1 MSTGHGMLLLP
12 RAVADALMAGAG
24 SGSLIVRINPVDNVA
39 LVIGHRP
46 DGSES
51 GRADRTDPIVRR
63 HYTSS
68 AEEGSFGRYRRGSR
82 DLHAV
87 ATWADRRA
95 AQMKTSALRELLPGR
110 LKLSSTAEFTLVLT
124 YAPDAEYPI
133 PTWLAWWVSDT
144 HALRGHV
151 HIVDPDI
158 PAVQPLEGSWPVA
171 TMADTHV
178 AVIGVGS
185 IGSAAAAA
193 LAHAAIGHLTL
204 IDPDRLLQHN
214 VIRHALGLSDLGRHK
229 ATALAQLLS
238 ERYPQLEVQPHA
250 WDVVDDADI
259 IRTRLPQWDGVVV
272 ATDGVE
278 SRLAANWLT
287 TAAKVP
293 AVFACVLEDGAL
305 GEVLLTAP
313 NAGCLLCHRA
323 AQRDQGQLDPE
334 PGIDLGYG
342 TGSRHRPM
350 TAVGTDLQL
359 VGQLAAKAAVATVL
373 ERSGLRDQRIGANH
387 AAIGLR
393 PDRSF
398 PPPFDHLNNS
408 SIRWTAFSQRAD
420 CHVCTRL

>member
-1 MSTGHGMLLLP
+1 MSTSHGMLLLP
-12 RAVADALMAGAG
+12 RAVADALMAGSG
-24 SGSLIVRINPVDNVA
+24 SGSLIVRIDPVDNVA

-51 GRADRTDPIVRR
+51 GRADRTDPFVRR

-68 AEEGSFGRYRRGSR
+68 AEEGPLGRYRRASR
-82 DLHAV
+82 DLHAM
-87 ATWADRRA
+87 ATWADRRDA
-95 AQMKTSALRELLPGR
+95 HMKTSALRELLPGR
-110 LKLSSTAEFTLVLT
+110 LNLNSTTEFTPVLT
-124 YAPDAEYPI
+124 YAPDAEDPV

-144 HALRGHV
+144 HALRGNV

-158 PAVQPLEGSWPVA
+158 PAVQPLERAWPVA
-171 TMADTHV
+171 TMADTHI

-193 LAHAAIGHLTL
+193 LARAATGQLTL

-214 VIRHALGLSDLGRHK
+214 IIRHTLGLADLGRHK

-238 ERYPQLEVQPHA
+238 ERYPQLKVQPHG
-250 WDVVDDADI
+250 WDVTDDADI
-259 IRTRLPQWDGVVV
+259 IRTRLTQWDVVVV

-287 TAAKVP
+287 AAAKVP
-293 AVFACVLEDGAL
+293 AVFACVLENGAL

-323 AQRDQGQLDPE
+323 TQRDRGQLDPE
-334 PGIDLGYG
+334 SGIDLGYG

-350 TAVGTDLQL
+350 TAVGTDLQF

-398 PPPFDHLNNS
+398 PAPFDDLHNG
-408 SIRWTAFSQRAD
+408 SIRWTTFTQRAD
-420 CHVCTRL
+420 CHVCTRP